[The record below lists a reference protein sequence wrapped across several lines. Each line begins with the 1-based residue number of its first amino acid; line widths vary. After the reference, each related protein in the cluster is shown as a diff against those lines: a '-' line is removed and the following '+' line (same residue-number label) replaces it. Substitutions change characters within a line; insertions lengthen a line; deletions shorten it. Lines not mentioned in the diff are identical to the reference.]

1 MNRKIFY
8 AQKCR
13 RLAQCVSKAFQ
24 IAHDRWCHSQTL
36 LIVYLAER
44 QVPNTTHKIEE
55 YAYCPLENIFVFPFI
70 YLLVFF
76 YLRYISYVAVMSPRG
91 T

>member
-1 MNRKIFY
+1 MHKLL
-8 AQKCR
+8 CSR

-76 YLRYISYVAVMSPRG
+76 LFTLYFVCSSDVAKGNVV
-91 T
+91 